1 VRVRSRRRNVVV
13 WSSSWSS
20 SSSSAFSGRTARP
33 GVQVARRPGRIR
45 WWLRTGALL
54 AIIGVLRL
62 AGIARRH
69 LRPAISLAGAAVTLA
84 GITLPSG
91 PVLSSGFLILLL
103 ALFMPSDLA
112 SAPAGFCSGR
122 LWAAPLTPK
131 ARHLPPSN

>member
-13 WSSSWSS
+13 WSSSST
-20 SSSSAFSGRTARP
+20 FSGRTARRD
-33 GVQVARRPGRIR
+33 VRVVRRPGRIR

-69 LRPAISLAGAAVTLA
+69 LRPSISLAGTAVTLA
-84 GITLPSG
+84 GIALPSE

-103 ALFMPSDLA
+103 ALFMPSDRA
-112 SAPAGFCSGR
+112 EAPARSCAHGLCATPFM
-122 LWAAPLTPK
+122 PK
-131 ARHLPPSN
+131 ARHLPPSC